1 MSEMQMG
8 QGFAGVIDRVRAE
21 GQLTRNSGTNSL
33 KRLTDTVNLGNE
45 LSVDAFSDLNNMME
59 TKLDMLYNILSLES
73 NETGLARMQA
83 QDAAMKAE
91 AFYMN
96 LLQLNKQGVDNT
108 EALAAAQEGMFEE
121 QRKANELSEKK
132 GLFDRLD
139 DKEPAAKEETGSGK
153 SLADT
158 LKKIR
163 NRTLGLGT
171 ILLLAAGALLALFED
186 AFNSVSEILDD
197 FIEGDF
203 AKGFAK
209 IGDALDRGLTNILK
223 NVFGL
228 QFEGT
233 VSDVIKTFIG
243 DFIAGIADLLPDIAL
258 FREMKKN
265 MLATAAQ
272 RNY

>member
-108 EALAAAQEGMFEE
+108 EALAAAQQGMFEE
-121 QRKANELSEKK
+121 QRKANELSEK
-132 GLFDRLD
+132 R
-139 DKEPAAKEETGSGK
+139 
-153 SLADT
+153 
-158 LKKIR
+158 
-163 NRTLGLGT
+163 
-171 ILLLAAGALLALFED
+171 
-186 AFNSVSEILDD
+186 
-197 FIEGDF
+197 FI
-203 AKGFAK
+203 
-209 IGDALDRGLTNILK
+209 
-223 NVFGL
+223 
-228 QFEGT
+228 
-233 VSDVIKTFIG
+233 
-243 DFIAGIADLLPDIAL
+243 
-258 FREMKKN
+258 
-265 MLATAAQ
+265 
-272 RNY
+272 